1 MMTLAEIQAACGV
14 MCVNLVAIVDN
25 YRTLARHAAPAQCGA
40 VLKANAYGLGA
51 EAIAPA
57 LYAANCRIF
66 FVAQLSEGVALRK
79 CLPADARVV
88 VLNGVMPQAM
98 RFCYTQQ
105 ITPLLNSVDQV
116 MAWLTLLETR
126 QQRRAVMIQLDS
138 GMSRLGVMAQQLTR
152 LMAIF
157 RERNWP
163 APDYI
168 ISHLA
173 NADRP
178 DHALNVAQHALL
190 QQVKAVFP
198 TSRFSLANSCGMFLH
213 PAWREDLCRPGI
225 ALFGVAQPW
234 FSKPLKPVF
243 TLTLTILRVQEVPT
257 GTPVGYGSTVTA
269 TRPLRIATISA
280 GYADGVPRNL
290 RPPAGVCWR
299 GVRLPVL
306 GRVCM
311 DSFMVDASA
320 VTPTAGDVVEFI
332 GTGQTLEEVAAACD
346 TIPYEIMTRLGARFQ
361 RIMQPADA

>member
-1 MMTLAEIQAACGV
+1 MMKLAEIQAACGV
-14 MCVNLVAIVDN
+14 LCVDLAAVVDN
-25 YRTLARHAAPAQCGA
+25 YQTLARHVAPAQCGA
-40 VLKANAYGLGA
+40 VLKANGYGLGA

-79 CLPADARVV
+79 ILSADAMVV
-88 VLNGVMPQAM
+88 LLNGVMPQAM
-98 RFCYTQQ
+98 PLCCAQQ

-116 MAWLTLLETR
+116 MAWL
-126 QQRRAVMIQLDS
+126 A
-138 GMSRLGVMAQQLTR
+138 
-152 LMAIF
+152 AIF
-157 RERNWP
+157 RQRGWA

-178 DHALNVAQHALL
+178 DHALNVYQHTLL
-190 QQVKAVFP
+190 QQAKEAFP
-198 TSRFSLANSCGMFLH
+198 TSRYSLANSCGMFLH
-213 PAWREDLCRPGI
+213 PAWREDLCRPGV

-234 FSKPLKPVF
+234 FSTPLKPAF
-243 TLTLTILRVQEVPT
+243 TLTLSILRVQDVPV
-257 GTPVGYGSTVTA
+257 GTPIGYGSTVTT
-269 TRPLRIATISA
+269 TRPLRIATVSA
-280 GYADGVPRNL
+280 GYADGIPRNL

-320 VTPTAGDVVEFI
+320 IMPTPGDVVEFI
-332 GTGQTLEEVAAACD
+332 GVSQTLEEVAAACD
-346 TIPYEIMTRLGARFQ
+346 TIPYEIMTRLGGRFR
-361 RIMQPADA
+361 RIMQPAEA

>member
-1 MMTLAEIQAACGV
+1 MITLAEIQAACGV
-14 MCVNLVAIVDN
+14 MCVNLAAIVDN

-79 CLPADARVV
+79 ILPADARVV
-88 VLNGVMPQAM
+88 VLNGVMPEVMA
-98 RFCYTQQ
+98 FCYAQQ
-105 ITPLLNSVDQV
+105 ITPLLDSVDQV

-126 QQRRAVMIQLDS
+126 PQRRAVMIQLDS
-138 GMSRLGVMAQQLTR
+138 GMSRLGVMPQQLTR
-152 LMAIF
+152 LAAIF

-178 DHALNVAQHALL
+178 DHALNVAQHARL
-190 QQVKAVFP
+190 QQAKTVFP

-213 PAWREDLCRPGI
+213 SGWREDLCRPGI
-225 ALFGVAQPW
+225 ALFGVTQPW
-234 FSKPLKPVF
+234 FSRPLKPVF
-243 TLTLTILRVQEVPT
+243 TLTLTILRVQDVPA

-280 GYADGVPRNL
+280 GYADGIPRNL
-290 RPPAGVCWR
+290 RSPAGVCWR

-320 VTPTAGDVVEFI
+320 VTPMAGDKVEFI
-332 GTGQTLEEVAAACD
+332 GSGQTLEEVATACD
-346 TIPYEIMTRLGARFQ
+346 TIPYEIMTRLGARFR
-361 RIMQPADA
+361 RIMQPADV

>member
-1 MMTLAEIQAACGV
+1 MMTLAAIQTACGV
-14 MCVNLVAIVDN
+14 MCVNLAAIVDN

-79 CLPADARVV
+79 RLPADAMVV

-98 RFCYTQQ
+98 AFCYAQQ

-116 MAWLTLLETR
+116 MAWLTLLETCP
-126 QQRRAVMIQLDS
+126 QRRAVMIQLDS
-138 GMSRLGVMAQQLTR
+138 GMSRLGVMPQQLMR
-152 LMAIF
+152 LAAIF

-173 NADRP
+173 N
-178 DHALNVAQHALL
+178 
-190 QQVKAVFP
+190 
-198 TSRFSLANSCGMFLH
+198 SCGMFLH
-213 PAWREDLCRPGI
+213 SGWREDLCRPGI

-234 FSKPLKPVF
+234 FAKPLKPVF
-243 TLTLTILRVQEVPT
+243 TLTLTILRVQDVPA

-280 GYADGVPRNL
+280 GYADGVPRNM

-332 GTGQTLEEVAAACD
+332 GAGQTLEQVAAACD

-361 RIMQPADA
+361 RIMQPAGV

>member
-1 MMTLAEIQAACGV
+1 MMKLAEIQAASGV
-14 MCVNLVAIVDN
+14 LCVDLAAVVDN
-25 YRTLARHAAPAQCGA
+25 YQTLARHVVPAQCGA
-40 VLKANAYGLGA
+40 VLKANGYGLGA

-79 CLPADARVV
+79 ILSADAMVV
-88 VLNGVMPQAM
+88 LLNGVMPQAM
-98 RFCYTQQ
+98 PFCCAQQ

-116 MAWLTLLETR
+116 MTWLALQETR
-126 QQRRAVMIQLDS
+126 SQRRPVLIQLDS
-138 GMSRLGVMAQQLTR
+138 GMSRLGVTPEQLAR
-152 LMAIF
+152 LAAIF
-157 RERNWP
+157 RQRGWA

-178 DHALNVAQHALL
+178 DHALNVYQHTLL
-190 QQVKAVFP
+190 QQAKEAFP
-198 TSRFSLANSCGMFLH
+198 TSRYSLANSCGMFLH
-213 PAWREDLCRPGI
+213 PAWREDLCRPGV

-234 FSKPLKPVF
+234 FSTPLKPAF
-243 TLTLTILRVQEVPT
+243 TLTLSILRVQDVPV
-257 GTPVGYGSTVTA
+257 GTPIGYGSTVTT
-269 TRPLRIATISA
+269 TRPLRIATVSA
-280 GYADGVPRNL
+280 GYADGIPRNL

-320 VTPTAGDVVEFI
+320 IMPTPGDVVEFI
-332 GTGQTLEEVAAACD
+332 GVSQTLEEVAAACD
-346 TIPYEIMTRLGARFQ
+346 TIPYEIMTRLGGRFR
-361 RIMQPADA
+361 RIMQPAEA

>member
-1 MMTLAEIQAACGV
+1 MMTSTEIQAACGV
-14 MCVNLVAIVDN
+14 MCVNRAAIVDN
-25 YRTLARHAAPAQCGA
+25 YRMLARHAAPAQCGA

-79 CLPADARVV
+79 ILPTDAMVV
-88 VLNGVMPQAM
+88 VLNGVMPEAM
-98 RFCYTQQ
+98 AYCYAQQ

-126 QQRRAVMIQLDS
+126 QQRSAVMIQLDS
-138 GMSRLGVMAQQLTR
+138 GMSRLGMMPQQLMR
-152 LMAIF
+152 LAAIF

-178 DHALNVAQHALL
+178 DHALNMAQHALF
-190 QQVKAVFP
+190 QQAKTVFP
-198 TSRFSLANSCGMFLH
+198 SSRFSLANSCGMFLQ
-213 PAWREDLCRPGI
+213 PGWREDLCRPGI

-234 FSKPLKPVF
+234 FSRPLKPAF
-243 TLTLTILRVQEVPT
+243 TLTLTILRVQDVPA
-257 GTPVGYGSTVTA
+257 GTPVGYGSTITA

-280 GYADGVPRNL
+280 GYADGVPRNM

-311 DSFMVDASA
+311 DSFMVDASS
-320 VTPTAGDVVEFI
+320 VTPTAGDKVEFI
-332 GTGQTLEEVAAACD
+332 GAGQTLEQVAAACN
-346 TIPYEIMTRLGARFQ
+346 TIP
-361 RIMQPADA
+361 